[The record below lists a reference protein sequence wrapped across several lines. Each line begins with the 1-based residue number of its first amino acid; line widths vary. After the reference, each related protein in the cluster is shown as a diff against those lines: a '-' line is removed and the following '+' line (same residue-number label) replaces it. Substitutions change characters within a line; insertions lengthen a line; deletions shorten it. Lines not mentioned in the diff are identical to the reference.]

1 MGQNPGS
8 LSKIQTQ
15 WDSLVENPMRERF
28 ISPFHPHLNG
38 YNGYKVSLED
48 PRPLLFHARDG
59 PLEPIESDSQALQ
72 RGWQRLGT
80 LEFRGRH
87 LA

>member
-38 YNGYKVSLED
+38 YNGYKAHIVLE
-48 PRPLLFHARDG
+48 H
-59 PLEPIESDSQALQ
+59 LEQMPSHI
-72 RGWQRLGT
+72 
-80 LEFRGRH
+80 
-87 LA
+87 